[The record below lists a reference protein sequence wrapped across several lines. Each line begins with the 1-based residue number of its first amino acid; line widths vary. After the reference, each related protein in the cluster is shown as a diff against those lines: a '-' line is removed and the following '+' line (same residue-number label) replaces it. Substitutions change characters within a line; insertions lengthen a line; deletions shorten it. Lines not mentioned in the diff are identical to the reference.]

1 MTYAQLMTAVTAAAR
16 AEVGAQGGQVEM
28 AESMEEVQAFMAASP
43 RSWRLVLHWEGLAEH
58 PAARQGMVYHQVATV
73 IQAPRGLMKSPN
85 PLQASPTG
93 TRPFSDYIDLA
104 TAFMVAL
111 RFPNG
116 TGADSAGFAPA
127 GSQWLET
134 TPNFAAHVLN
144 WKLTAAL
151 PPFTRTIPLVFPHL

>member
-43 RSWRLVLHWEGLAEH
+43 RSWRLILHWEGLGEH
-58 PAARQGMVYHQVATV
+58 PSARQGMVYHQVATV
-73 IQAPRGLMKSPN
+73 IQAPRGLMKSPS

-104 TAFMVAL
+104 TSFMVAL